1 MPESSF
7 NHGARE
13 GTGASARACGQPLS
27 GFNPEKAPKRS
38 SPSPSVGP
46 ALPWGPVTASLAP
59 CHNPLSSHCRVAP
72 RCESWAL
79 AEAVASSF
87 LSAETDVSGA

>member
-7 NHGARE
+7 EHGARE
-13 GTGASARACGQPLS
+13 GVGASASACGQPLS
-27 GFNPEKAPKRS
+27 GFNPEKAPEK

-59 CHNPLSSHCRVAP
+59 CHNPLSSHRRVAP

-87 LSAETDVSGA
+87 LSAETAVSGA